1 MGLVH
6 PWKGC
11 RYEGRC
17 LQAGPFCP
25 AVFLSCAYFYYFELF
40 ELGVA
45 AVNPKEDM
53 EWFPQVGSFLW
64 IDDRRKEQFQKLS
77 LTLKLCLR
85 ASHA

>member
-1 MGLVH
+1 M
-6 PWKGC
+6 
-11 RYEGRC
+11 EGVQIRRQV
-17 LQAGPFCP
+17 LTSWTVRSSR
-25 AVFLSCAYFYYFELF
+25 VFIMRYYFELF